1 MCANSNAAKAAN
13 KNALIQHRYRMWSRF
28 HKTLQAYGR
37 YGVQKVQGKLEQY
50 QINQGLYRSWSAA
63 QGKLNAIKD
72 KVMVANT
79 KGFVQSL
86 QQSQWAKLVTSGRTG
101 KSIERFGIMEEGA
114 LGRYFADNINKYYD
128 AREKTKAGMQYTRLM
143 ASAKTDKVLAKMW
156 TAPTPDIQMAAPAMQ
171 STSMFSDILG
181 TVGTVVGIASGM
193 GWGGFTSDRRL
204 KKDIK
209 KIGTSIK
216 GYNIYR
222 YKYLDQSEEY
232 IGAMADE
239 VFKKNPEAVYRMD
252 NGYMGVDYSKIDV
265 EFREVVS
272 NAKS

>member
-1 MCANSNAAKAAN
+1 
-13 KNALIQHRYRMWSRF
+13 
-28 HKTLQAYGR
+28 
-37 YGVQKVQGKLEQY
+37 
-50 QINQGLYRSWSAA
+50 
-63 QGKLNAIKD
+63 
-72 KVMVANT
+72 
-79 KGFVQSL
+79 
-86 QQSQWAKLVTSGRTG
+86 
-101 KSIERFGIMEEGA
+101 MEEGA

-128 AREKTKAGMQYTRLM
+128 ARDKTKAGMKYARLM
-143 ASAKTDKVLAKMW
+143 ASSKIDQSFAKTW

-181 TVGTVVGIASGM
+181 GIGTVVGIASGLS
-193 GWGGFTSDRRL
+193 GGAALLPFLSDRRL

>member
-1 MCANSNAAKAAN
+1 MG
-13 KNALIQHRYRMWSRF
+13 SRF

-37 YGVQKVQGKLEQY
+37 YGTQKVQGKLEQY
-50 QINQGLYRSWSAA
+50 RINQGLYRSWSAA

-86 QQSQWAKLVTSGRTG
+86 QQSQWAKLITSGRTG

-156 TAPTPDIQMAAPAMQ
+156 TAPTPDIQMAAPAMR

-181 TVGTVVGIASGM
+181 FAGTVANVSSMWATGGIFG
-193 GWGGFTSDRRL
+193 SDRRL
-204 KKDIK
+204 KTHIK
-209 KIGTSIK
+209 KIATSIK
-216 GYNIYR
+216 GNNIYR

-265 EFREVVS
+265 EFKEVVS